1 MKITFIKT
9 KKGKRL
15 KENVRTN
22 KGRRVEN
29 VKSDKFNISK
39 RRENENVVNVN
50 NSQKSDRSSNRTNLK
65 KDYKE
70 NNNHKINNEKIMD
83 GLKVIFKKNQ
93 LVLLTVAL
101 MLITAGYMNYNNSN
115 NELDISLAELG
126 DARLVSANI
135 IENEV
140 NSGENESEVNTDV
153 VSENNINENKVNEE
167 KINENIINEE
177 KVTGSETNTNEVSK
191 NEIDAN
197 SNKNLNGTN
206 AIETAS
212 NTTVIKN
219 EQNREQTNNNQ
230 NYFVQTKLERE
241 TMYSQMIETYEKILA
256 NENIPSDQKA
266 IASNEIKNI
275 NDRKNAISIAENLI
289 KTKGFEEVVI
299 LINDNNIDIVVK
311 SSNNLTTEQ
320 VAQITNIVSRELK
333 SSIEDIHISAHD

>member
-22 KGRRVEN
+22 KGRRIEN
-29 VKSDKFNISK
+29 VKSDKFNDS
-39 RRENENVVNVN
+39 
-50 NSQKSDRSSNRTNLK
+50 
-65 KDYKE
+65 
-70 NNNHKINNEKIMD
+70 NHKINNEKIMD

-135 IENEV
+135 IENEITV
-140 NSGENESEVNTDV
+140 GENESETNADV
-153 VSENNINENKVNEE
+153 VSENNINENKVDEE
-167 KINENIINEE
+167 KVNGNIINEE
-177 KVTGSETNTNEVSK
+177 KVTENEMNTNEISK
-191 NEIDAN
+191 NEIDVN
-197 SNKNLNGTN
+197 SNENLNETN
-206 AIETAS
+206 AVETAS

-219 EQNREQTNNNQ
+219 EQKIEQTNNQ

-241 TMYSQMIETYEKILA
+241 TMYSQMLETYKKILE
-256 NENIPSDQKA
+256 NENIPSDQKS

-289 KTKGFEEVVI
+289 KTKGFEDVVI
-299 LINDNNIDIVVK
+299 LINDNNVDIVVK

-333 SSIEDIHISAHD
+333 SSIEDIHISVHD

>member
-15 KENVRTN
+15 KENVRSN
-22 KGRRVEN
+22 KGRKIEN
-29 VKSDKFNISK
+29 IKSDKFNISK

-50 NSQKSDRSSNRTNLK
+50 DNQRTNRSSNRTNLK

-70 NNNHKINNEKIMD
+70 NSNHKINNEKIMD

-115 NELDISLAELG
+115 NELDMTLAELG
-126 DARLVSANI
+126 DAKLVSANV

-140 NSGENESEVNTDV
+140 NENQSEESKINQNEVKQNQVNDV
-153 VSENNINENKVNEE
+153 EISSNEVADSSKVNA
-167 KINENIINEE
+167 NTANIDN
-177 KVTGSETNTNEVSK
+177 
-191 NEIDAN
+191 
-197 SNKNLNGTN
+197 
-206 AIETAS
+206 
-212 NTTVIKN
+212 
-219 EQNREQTNNNQ
+219 

-241 TMYSQMIETYEKILA
+241 TMYSQMIETYEKILE
-256 NENIPSDQKA
+256 NENIPADQKA

-275 NDRKNAISIAENLI
+275 NDRKNAILIVENLI
-289 KTKGFEEVVI
+289 KTKNFEEVVI
-299 LINDNNIDIVVK
+299 LINDNNIDVVVK

-333 SSIEDIHISAHD
+333 SNIEDIHISVHN